1 MQQLGDTNYS
11 LSLYS
16 KKYESYI
23 YGSSISKI
31 RDVNLY
37 DLVLDDKK
45 TFIDNPEH
53 IINSSEILPI
63 NIGDYSGFEY
73 EIEYFDSEYND
84 NFYSNVIWIET
95 PDCIYVVNLEV
106 LLKNKEDVKPILIDI
121 KNSLTF

>member
-37 DLVLDDKK
+37 DFVLDDKK

-106 LLKNKEDVKPILIDI
+106 LSKNKEDVKPILIDV